1 MKIAWVTP
9 FDRRSAIG
17 RVSAAV
23 TNALSMQSHEVT
35 VIRSERH
42 RSDSVA
48 AHPSSLPTVWW
59 HDVSPHHVKQQH
71 DVIVLNF
78 GDNYD
83 FHAGTLAFA
92 EAVPC
97 LGIFHDYYLYNFFN
111 RCLAYRGLGERI
123 HEREVCLTYGESV
136 RPLARKA
143 WQNGAAIEEIANR
156 AAIEEIAN
164 RFPMTEWL
172 GRRCGAA
179 LAHSQFYL
187 YRLENSCPGPI
198 AVAPLCFP
206 GRDVKPLPRR
216 QERQFTITTIGVIN
230 PNKCVDAVIESVG
243 SSSMLRT
250 NCRYRLVGAISDSER
265 IRLQVLCRNIGFDQL
280 DIVGEVDDATLVGEL
295 ERADILTCLRKPVLE
310 GASASAIEGM
320 KSGRPIIVADAG
332 FYAELPSDLV
342 FKVPSSVDGSSL
354 TNVLERLW
362 SDETLR
368 RETGAKARDW
378 ALRRFT
384 AEAYVS
390 ILEGLMSQF
399 IDSEPLLRVGQRIG
413 QEFALLG
420 VVSSDPAIERV
431 AKRMNDLFGCD

>member
-17 RVSAAV
+17 RVSA
-23 TNALSMQSHEVT
+23 TITDALSMRSHEVII
-35 VIRSERH
+35 IRIEHH
-42 RSDSVA
+42 RSNSMA

-59 HDVSPHHVKQQH
+59 HDVSPHYVEQQH
-71 DVIVLNF
+71 DVVVLNF

-92 EAVPC
+92 EAMPC
-97 LGIFHDYYLYNFFN
+97 LGIFHDYYLYNLFN
-111 RCLAYRGLGERI
+111 GCCLQYRGLGEGI

-136 RPLARKA
+136 RSLAGKA
-143 WQNGAAIEEIANR
+143 WRNDAAIEEIANV
-156 AAIEEIAN
+156 
-164 RFPMTEWL
+164 FPMTEWL

-198 AVAPLCFP
+198 AVAPLCFA

-216 QERQFTITTIGVIN
+216 NGRQFTITTIGAIN
-230 PNKCVDAVIESVG
+230 PNKCADTVIKSIV

-265 IRLQVLCRNIGFDQL
+265 IRLQVLCRDVGFDQL
-280 DIVGEVDDATLVGEL
+280 EIVGEVDDATLVREL

-332 FYAELPSDLV
+332 FYAELPNDLV

-354 TNVLERLW
+354 TNVLERLG
-362 SDETLR
+362 SDEDLR

-378 ALRRFT
+378 ALRTFT

-399 IDSEPLLRVGQRIG
+399 IDSKPLLQVGQRIG
-413 QEFALLG
+413 QELASLG
-420 VVSSDPAIERV
+420 VGSGDRAVEQL
-431 AKRMNDLFGCD
+431 AKKMNGLFGGDCRTVSVS

>member
-9 FDRRSAIG
+9 FGRRSAIG
-17 RVSAAV
+17 RMSAAI
-23 TNALSMQSHEVT
+23 TNALLMRNHEVI

-42 RSDSVA
+42 RSDSMS
-48 AHPSSLPTVWW
+48 AHPSSSATVWW
-59 HDVSPHHVKQQH
+59 HDVSPHYVEQQH
-71 DVIVLNF
+71 DVIILNF

-111 RCLAYRGLGERI
+111 RCLAYRGLGEDI
-123 HEREVCLTYGESV
+123 HEREVCLTYGESA
-136 RPLARKA
+136 RSLAGKA
-143 WQNGAAIEEIANR
+143 WRNDAAIEEIAKV
-156 AAIEEIAN
+156 
-164 RFPMTEWL
+164 FPMTEWL

-187 YRLENSCPGPI
+187 YRLESSCPGPI
-198 AVAPLCFP
+198 AVAPLCFT
-206 GRDVKPLPRR
+206 GREVKPVLRR
-216 QERQFTITTIGVIN
+216 NENESEFTITTIGVIN
-230 PNKCVDAVIESVG
+230 PNKCVDAVIKSIV

-265 IRLQVLCRNIGFDQL
+265 IRLQVLCRDVGFDQL
-280 DIVGEVDDATLVGEL
+280 DIVGEVDDATLVREL
-295 ERADILTCLRKPVLE
+295 ERADILMCLRKPVLE

-332 FYAELPSDLV
+332 FYAELPNDLV

-354 TNVLERLW
+354 TNVLERLV
-362 SDETLR
+362 SDENLR

-378 ALRRFT
+378 ALRTFT
-384 AEAYVS
+384 AEAYVA

-399 IDSEPLLRVGQRIG
+399 VDSKPLLRVGQRIG
-413 QEFALLG
+413 QELASLG
-420 VVSSDPAIERV
+420 VVSGDPAIEQV
-431 AKRMNDLFGCD
+431 AKKMNGLFGGDLGR

>member
-1 MKIAWVTP
+1 MKIAWLTP

-23 TNALSMQSHEVT
+23 TNALSMRSHEVT

-42 RSDSVA
+42 RSDSIA
-48 AHPSSLPTVWW
+48 AQPSTLPTVWW
-59 HDVSPHHVKQQH
+59 HDVSPLYVAQQH

-97 LGIFHDYYLYNFFN
+97 LGIFHDYYLYNLFN
-111 RCLAYRGLGERI
+111 RCLAYRGLGEGT
-123 HEREVCLTYGESV
+123 HDREVCLTYGESV

-143 WQNGAAIEEIANR
+143 WQNEAR
-156 AAIEEIAN
+156 IEEIAN

-198 AVAPLCFP
+198 AVAPLCVP

-216 QERQFTITTIGVIN
+216 SERQFTITTIGVIN
-230 PNKCVDAVIESVG
+230 PNKCVDAVIESIG
-243 SSSMLRT
+243 SSSMLRA
-250 NCRYRLVGAISDSER
+250 NCRCRLVGAISDSER
-265 IRLQVLCRNIGFDQL
+265 IRLQVLCRDIGFDQL
-280 DIVGEVDDATLVGEL
+280 DIVGEVDDATIVREL

-354 TNVLERLW
+354 TNVLERLV
-362 SDETLR
+362 SNETLR

-399 IDSEPLLRVGQRIG
+399 IDSEPLVRVGQRIG

-420 VVSSDPAIERV
+420 VASSDPAIEQV
-431 AKRMNDLFGCD
+431 AKKMKDLFGCD